1 MEKGTIECIM
11 SRASVRHYTGEPIP
25 QDALLTM
32 VKAGMAAPS
41 AVNVQPWSFV
51 VITERA
57 VLDKLCGVL
66 PHAQMLSKAGAAIIV
81 CGLPTKDA
89 AVAPKFWTLDCA
101 LASENIL
108 LAAHALGYGAL
119 WTAVY
124 PDTVKLSAVRSILH
138 IPEQVIPLN
147 VIPIGVPVPGADT
160 VKDKFVST
168 NIHHEQW

>member
-1 MEKGTIECIM
+1 MEKGTLECIM
-11 SRASVRHYTGEPIP
+11 SRASVRHYTGETVS

-32 VKAGMAAPS
+32 IKAGMAAPS

-51 VITERA
+51 VVTERA
-57 VLDKLCGVL
+57 TLDKLCTAL

-89 AVAPKFWTLDCA
+89 AVAPKFWVVDCS

-124 PDTVKLSAVRSILH
+124 PDTVKIGAVRSLLH
-138 IPEQVIPLN
+138 IPDEVIPLN
-147 VIPIGVPVPGADT
+147 VIPIGVPVPDSDS
-160 VKDKFVST
+160 VKDKFDKK
-168 NIHHEQW
+168 NLHHEEW